1 VGDGRLGIGKAGE
14 SVNKYSNDDYRFE
27 HTVTPFGKYIMDEE
41 YEVKMSPLCQEVSS
55 GGETVKVEIYED
67 GHGGWILKVV
77 DEHGNSTVWDD
88 SFPTDTAAL
97 TEVKKTILKEG
108 VQVLIGT
115 GE

>member
-1 VGDGRLGIGKAGE
+1 
-14 SVNKYSNDDYRFE
+14 
-27 HTVTPFGKYIMDEE
+27 MDEE
-41 YEVKMSPLCQEVSS
+41 YEVKMSALCQEVSS

-88 SFPTDTAAL
+88 SFPTGTAAL
-97 TEVKKTILKEG
+97 TEVKKTILEEG

-115 GE
+115 EE